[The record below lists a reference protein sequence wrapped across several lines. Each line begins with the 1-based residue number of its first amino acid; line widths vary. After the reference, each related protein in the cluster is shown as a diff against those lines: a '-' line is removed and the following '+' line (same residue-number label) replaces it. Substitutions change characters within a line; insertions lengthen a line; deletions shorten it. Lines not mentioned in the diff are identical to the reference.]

1 MEKAFSERFV
11 DNNLQEIIQNPNK
24 FGAPTFEEFKRNR
37 QKFVGRDDDSL
48 AIVDKGSHNLQR
60 VVENHIY
67 EIEGFR
73 CKNLEEVERIAG
85 DYGIPLRE
93 LDYRPELIPQGG
105 GKAKMLIKFVSKL
118 EREKRAIWE

>member
-1 MEKAFSERFV
+1 MAEAFSERFV
-11 DNNLQEIIQNPNK
+11 ENGLDEIIQNPNK
-24 FGAPTFEEFKRNR
+24 FGAPTFEEFKRN
-37 QKFVGRDDDSL
+37 KSKYVGRDDDSL
-48 AIVDKGSHNLQR
+48 AIVDKGSNNLCR
-60 VVENHIY
+60 VVENQIY

-73 CKNLEEVERIAG
+73 CKTLEEVERIAG

-118 EREKRAIWE
+118 DREKRATWE